1 MVKIRLAARRLVQKL
16 RRRNTSDDDN
26 SSTNSTQTL
35 TEPDHELHL
44 HVLTSAQLYVLA
56 QIIARK
62 VAESLSERVPSL

>member
-1 MVKIRLAARRLVQKL
+1 MVKIRLAARRLVQAI
-16 RRRNTSDDDN
+16 RRRNSSNDDN
-26 SSTNSTQTL
+26 SSTGSTQTL

-62 VAESLSERVPSL
+62 VTESLSERVPSL